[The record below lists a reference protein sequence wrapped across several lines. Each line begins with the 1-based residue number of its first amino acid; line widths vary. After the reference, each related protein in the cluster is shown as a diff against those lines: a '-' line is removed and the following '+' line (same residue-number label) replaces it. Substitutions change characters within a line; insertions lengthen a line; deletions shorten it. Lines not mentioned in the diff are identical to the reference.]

1 MPKLL
6 IRAKWMPYREVP
18 AALHGMAS
26 AVPFSHPAAHAISL
40 ELTQDCQEAAKKG
53 GGRKKRTRVRRQG
66 QSNPNHRFGRTV
78 VRPLSNSSK

>member
-1 MPKLL
+1 
-6 IRAKWMPYREVP
+6 MPYREVP

-53 GGRKKRTRVRRQG
+53 GGKKKADTREKAG
-66 QSNPNHRFGRTV
+66 PE
-78 VRPLSNSSK
+78 